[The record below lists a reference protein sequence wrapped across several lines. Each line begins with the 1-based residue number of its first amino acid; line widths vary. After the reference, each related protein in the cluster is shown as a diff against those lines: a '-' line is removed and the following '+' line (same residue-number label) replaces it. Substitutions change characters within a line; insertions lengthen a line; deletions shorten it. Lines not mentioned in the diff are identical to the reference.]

1 MVVVDTNILV
11 RFAVNDDPR
20 QVAQARRTIG
30 SQDIWIGVTVL
41 LELEWV
47 LRSRYAYERTEV
59 LSFLR
64 QLLTTASVEV
74 EDESQVANAVE
85 WYANGADFAD
95 ALHLARSLRRLRTIR
110 QRSRPALRL
119 QPQRWPWSVVVE
131 ESCEL
136 PSARTH
142 TGSVKPIP
150 VPEEQ

>member
-11 RFAVNDDPR
+11 RFAVNDDR
-20 QVAQARRTIG
+20 KQVAQARRTIG

-59 LSFLR
+59 HSFLR

-74 EDESQVANAVE
+74 EDEAQVANAVE

-95 ALHLARSLRRLRTIR
+95 AMHLARSQFRGVMLTFDTGFYKPAQRVAGNIKVLRST
-110 QRSRPALRL
+110 
-119 QPQRWPWSVVVE
+119 
-131 ESCEL
+131 
-136 PSARTH
+136 T
-142 TGSVKPIP
+142 K
-150 VPEEQ
+150 